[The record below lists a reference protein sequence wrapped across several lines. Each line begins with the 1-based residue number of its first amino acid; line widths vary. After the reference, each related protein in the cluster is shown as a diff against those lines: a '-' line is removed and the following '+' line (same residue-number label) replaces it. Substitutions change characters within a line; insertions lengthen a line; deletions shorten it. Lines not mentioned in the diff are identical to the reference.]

1 MKTRASLIA
10 LILGASSA
18 LLAAPPAAAVTIVR
32 DGDRIVLTGTIQ
44 PDDDAKFAAAV
55 GEAMKI
61 GRLIRRRH
69 LDTAVPSSCMSACA
83 LIWAGGVRRSV
94 DGRLAMHCPTFPG
107 ELQCY
112 APTRQVMVD
121 YLKEM
126 GAPTAVVE
134 LQEAAGSTS
143 SLWVEP
149 AQLLTEA
156 AQPIADEGPRPEEDS
171 APTSAATVLRA
182 NALCATARLD
192 HHPQRAASNAV
203 LADVTD
209 VRRPAVLYLTESLG
223 ASTLP
228 VLAGRVFICA
238 DENGPRPA

>member
-1 MKTRASLIA
+1 
-10 LILGASSA
+10 
-18 LLAAPPAAAVTIVR
+18 
-32 DGDRIVLTGTIQ
+32 LTGTIQ
-44 PDDDAKFAAAV
+44 PDDDAKFAAAMDDGVRLVVLGSTGGRV

-223 ASTLP
+223 ASIGFTILDQLGRRI
-228 VLAGRVFICA
+228 VFVCHVSCLAASLASRKSL
-238 DENGPRPA
+238 RS